1 MRKLLPLLLGGAL
14 LMGATAATVSARGK
28 DWGGIPPHGHVML
41 LQAEIHVGTHLTF
54 DRCVEFAAGAALP
67 NRAHHDSVHTGAA
80 GGSPFVQ
87 GALWQ
92 AGHIVVP
99 LAPLVPYDWTGCESF
114 ESGMALP

>member
-1 MRKLLPLLLGGAL
+1 MRKVLPLLSAAL
-14 LMGATAATVSARGK
+14 ILGATAATVSAQGK

-41 LQAEIHVGTHLTF
+41 LGAEIEEGSLFF

-67 NRAHHDSVHTGAA
+67 NTAHHESVHTGAA

-87 GALWQ
+87 GALWD

-99 LAPLVPYDWTGCESF
+99 LAPFVPFDWTGCESF